1 MRTKLLFMLATVAV
15 MALGLV
21 AAAGCASE
29 TDEAQVV
36 SDDTGAR
43 PTGQSTD
50 TTLTEPQ
57 QSASLSVPAPGF
69 EGVPEMIVA
78 DGTGDGY
85 GDSTGAPVAEGPV
98 IEPIAVAP
106 RSTVVP
112 GGPNAGRIITGTP
125 INPDTCEGV
134 LDPAPESF
142 ELETRSASEAAM
154 ADNPAILSMCTAT
167 YSSATGENFLSVT
180 VVTMNSADAAAD
192 HYDIVQSSVAGSGA
206 PFDEKR
212 TGESDFLTV
221 IADQGG
227 IGTIIVLRIGR
238 NMVQV
243 HNGPSS
249 EQSPWQTDL
258 MIELADSVIERLH
271 P

>member
-1 MRTKLLFMLATVAV
+1 M
-15 MALGLV
+15 
-21 AAAGCASE
+21 
-29 TDEAQVV
+29 V
-36 SDDTGAR
+36 SDSTESR
-43 PTGQSTD
+43 PAGQSTD

-57 QSASLSVPAPGF
+57 QSASLSVQAPGF

-112 GGPNAGRIITGTP
+112 GGPNVSGLFTGTP

-154 ADNPAILSMCTAT
+154 ADNPAILSMCTAI
-167 YSSATGENFLSVT
+167 YSSATDENFLTVA
-180 VVTMNSADAAAD
+180 VVTMNSTDAALAQYEVVRGDLAD
-192 HYDIVQSSVAGSGA
+192 NGA
-206 PFDEKR
+206 LFFEQRDLDR
-212 TGESDFLTV
+212 DLLAANVNHS
-221 IADQGG
+221 G
-227 IGTIIVLRIGR
+227 IGVIVVLRSGSSLVSI
-238 NMVQV
+238 

-249 EQSPWQTDL
+249 EQSLWQTDL
-258 MIELADSVIERLH
+258 MIDLSDSVIERY
-271 P
+271 